1 MMRHRE
7 RHADWSAARN
17 VLAVRLD
24 AIGDVLMTTPALRA
38 LKRARRGRRLTL
50 LTSAAGADIAS
61 LIPEIDDVIAYQ
73 APWMKASGGGAR
85 ADTDRALVERLRTGG
100 FDGAVIFTVYSQN
113 PWAAAMLCRLADI
126 PRRLAHSREN
136 PYHLLTDWVPE
147 PEPQSLVRH
156 EVRRQLDLVAH
167 VGAVTDDARLSLALP
182 AEAHVR
188 AQVFL
193 EGSRID
199 TRAPWAV
206 IHPGAS
212 APSRRYPAEAYAQ
225 AARMLVRRYGWQ
237 IVFTGSAGEIALVEH
252 IRTLMGAPS
261 HSAAGRLDL
270 PALCALVDAAPV
282 LIANNTGPAHIA
294 AALGTPVVDLYA
306 LTNLQHMP
314 WMVESR
320 VLYHDVPCKH
330 CYKSVC
336 PQGHHDCLRRVPP
349 EAVAAA
355 AMELATVR
363 PGQPEYARGAST
375 RVRSDE
381 RAATGRVGGKRRWL
395 STAEDGGNGVTD
407 S

>member
-1 MMRHRE
+1 MMRQRE

-38 LKRARRGRRLTL
+38 LKRARRGRRITL
-50 LTSAAGADIAS
+50 LTSAAGAELAP
-61 LIPEIDDVIAYQ
+61 LIPEIDDVIAYP
-73 APWMKASGGGAR
+73 APWMKASGRRPR
-85 ADTDRALVERLRTGG
+85 ADIDRTLIERLRAGG
-100 FDGAVIFTVYSQN
+100 FDGAVIFTVYSQS
-113 PWAAAMLCRLADI
+113 PWAAAMLCHLADI
-126 PRRLAHSREN
+126 PRRLAHCREN

-167 VGAVTDDARLSLALP
+167 IGAVTDDARLSLALP
-182 AEAHVR
+182 AEAHMQ

-193 EGSRID
+193 DGSRLD
-199 TRAPWAV
+199 PRAPWAV

-212 APSRRYPAEAYAQ
+212 APSRRYPAEAYAHT
-225 AARMLVRRYGWQ
+225 ARILARRYGWQ

-252 IRTLMGAPS
+252 IRALMGAPS

-270 PALCALVDAAPV
+270 PALCALIDAAPV

-314 WMVESR
+314 WMAESR

-330 CYKSVC
+330 CYKSIC

-355 AMELATVR
+355 AMELVTVR
-363 PGQPEYARGAST
+363 PGAPAHARTPPTGVGADGPPAAGHAS
-375 RVRSDE
+375 VR
-381 RAATGRVGGKRRWL
+381 RRWL
-395 STAEDGGNGVTD
+395 SAATPVQPDR
-407 S
+407 